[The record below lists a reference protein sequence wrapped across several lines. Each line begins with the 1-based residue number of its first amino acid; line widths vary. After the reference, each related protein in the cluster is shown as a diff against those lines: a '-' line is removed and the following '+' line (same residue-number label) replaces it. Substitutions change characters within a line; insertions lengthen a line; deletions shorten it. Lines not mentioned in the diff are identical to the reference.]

1 MAQQGALE
9 CPCRRS
15 SKPRCGWT
23 DIEQGN
29 VEVVGHVETR
39 ERKRK
44 CQSSRHFVITG
55 ECSQWHKF
63 PAPWKGLLPRFG
75 IHPSLGLGK
84 DKVVR

>member
-1 MAQQGALE
+1 ML
-9 CPCRRS
+9 
-15 SKPRCGWT
+15 KP
-23 DIEQGN
+23 
-29 VEVVGHVETR
+29 
-39 ERKRK
+39 ERGKENA
-44 CQSSRHFVITG
+44 SRAGLQPIHFVITG